1 MEPFPGLG
9 ACPDRPQVPGSSY
22 PAGLRP
28 WRPAD
33 APVLV
38 DAWADPDI
46 AAWCEVPADAGLA
59 RAEAWI
65 AGWEDRRRAGT
76 ALDLVVEQG
85 GAVVG
90 EVGLAPFR
98 GTVTDV
104 VELGWWVLP
113 AHRGR
118 GVATVA
124 VGAVVSWAGEALA
137 GRRLVARIRPGHTP
151 SERVARAAGLVRA
164 GRLDAT
170 HDLWKVPAN
179 GPGSVAGADSLRF

>member
-1 MEPFPGLG
+1 MEPFPR
-9 ACPDRPQVPGSSY
+9 PDID
-22 PAGLRP
+22 GLRP
-28 WRPAD
+28 WRAGD

-38 DAWADPDI
+38 EAWADPDI
-46 AAWCEVPADAGLA
+46 AAWCGVPDDAGPD
-59 RAEAWI
+59 RAERWI

-76 ALDLVVEQG
+76 ALDLVIEHG

-113 AHRGR
+113 AHRGS
-118 GVATVA
+118 GFATTA
-124 VGAVVSWAGEALA
+124 VGAVVSWARDTLA
-137 GRRLVARIRPGHTP
+137 GRRLVARIPPGHTA
-151 SERVARAAGLVRA
+151 SEQVAEAAGLERA

-170 HDLWKVPAN
+170 HDLWKLPQ
-179 GPGSVAGADSLRF
+179 GGSRAGRGH